1 MRFLGAVEAGV
12 AAAQAAHLHHHLG
25 GRLGHEDDVAAV
37 GGAVG
42 ETPARALAE
51 RAAECPVCRIRG
63 GQQSAFQL
71 ASNAVSSSARVDG
84 KCRGGETPD
93 DRNGGWESSAR
104 GSMGQ
109 ISGSGKILNAHQQR
123 FFPQKINFLSSL
135 FSRLEFNKPIS
146 R

>member
-1 MRFLGAVEAGV
+1 MRLLGAVEAGV

-84 KCRGGETPD
+84 KCRGGGRRRMTGMA
-93 DRNGGWESSAR
+93 GGKVLPGEAWDKSQAR
-104 GSMGQ
+104 G
-109 ISGSGKILNAHQQR
+109 K
-123 FFPQKINFLSSL
+123 F
-135 FSRLEFNKPIS
+135 
-146 R
+146 